1 MKNIKIYIVTLGLL
15 TAVVSCDNLQDLNV
29 NPSFPVDVSAQALM
43 PPIQQQMAVGLQFDN
58 RYLGR
63 YVQYFSN
70 ATAGNEWDRYGYVAN
85 NDQGGEIWK
94 MAYFSLG
101 LNITRM
107 QEKAVAEE
115 RHDITGMAKV
125 IRAWSWQVA
134 TDYHSELIDF
144 DQAFTQRMSFD
155 YVGQE
160 KVYAEIL
167 RLINEGVTD
176 LARTDGKVSAS
187 LTATLSDFLT
197 VNLNKSVSIF
207 LPSVNRTAVF
217 IFSIK

>member
-1 MKNIKIYIVTLGLL
+1 MKNIKKYIVTLGLL

-70 ATAGNEWDRYGYVAN
+70 ATAENEWDRYGYVAN

-107 QEKAVAEE
+107 Q
-115 RHDITGMAKV
+115 
-125 IRAWSWQVA
+125 
-134 TDYHSELIDF
+134 
-144 DQAFTQRMSFD
+144 
-155 YVGQE
+155 
-160 KVYAEIL
+160 
-167 RLINEGVTD
+167 
-176 LARTDGKVSAS
+176 
-187 LTATLSDFLT
+187 
-197 VNLNKSVSIF
+197 
-207 LPSVNRTAVF
+207 
-217 IFSIK
+217 